1 MKAEDIYVGQRVR
14 FREWDDMAAE
24 FGVDADSG
32 LIPCSDGFSPGM
44 RYLCGTEFE
53 IENVDWEYKEI
64 TSPIFER
71 PNLDCVSWCISFDMV
86 ELACAPVVD
95 LHISD
100 DDIL

>member
-1 MKAEDIYVGQRVR
+1 MKAEDIFVGQKVR

-24 FGVDADSG
+24 FGVDPVTGS
-32 LIPCSDGFSPGM
+32 IKCEYTFSRKM

-53 IENVDWEYKEI
+53 IKNISWKYDEI
-64 TSPIFER
+64 ISPTFQR
-71 PNLDCVSWCISFDMV
+71 PNIASANWYISFDMV
-86 ELACAPVVD
+86 EPACAHVVD